1 MSFDF
6 VNFFFPIT
14 HSVSQPSLWFY
25 CTLSTNTLSL
35 KVESLFLFL
44 WLVPVLLADHHTDI
58 FSNLQR
64 LYSLSSIYN
73 IREMVTNVRVTIH
86 KDTNTTVTDFE
97 ILKDRLNTWVWSVK
111 AGADQS
117 QQRRHGEMGLAW
129 WRRYGVGS
137 SEKLSH
143 CVIAAE
149 SLSVSRLSLSLS
161 CLIALRFSFLFFFC
175 FSVWRLESSVP
186 VPVPDFHF
194 WTYPLFFFFFI
205 FFLLF
210 FFLLLLFTC
219 GLAGWVLDGWVYM
232 WAGRLG

>member
-1 MSFDF
+1 
-6 VNFFFPIT
+6 
-14 HSVSQPSLWFY
+14 
-25 CTLSTNTLSL
+25 
-35 KVESLFLFL
+35 
-44 WLVPVLLADHHTDI
+44 
-58 FSNLQR
+58 
-64 LYSLSSIYN
+64 
-73 IREMVTNVRVTIH
+73 MVTIVRVTIH
-86 KDTNTTVTDFE
+86 KDTNRFTKTNTTSTDFE

-129 WRRYGVGS
+129 WRRYCVGS

-186 VPVPDFHF
+186 VPVPGLHF

-205 FFLLF
+205 FIFIFFCCCCLHVGWPAEFWTAEFTCELAGLVKINANGLQIWRAKLKVRGPSLF
-210 FFLLLLFTC
+210 FFFFFFN
-219 GLAGWVLDGWVYM
+219 
-232 WAGRLG
+232 